1 MFIQATEDDTIP
13 LAHPVRDA
21 SGKFVDRIFVAK
33 GTSVRV
39 PVAGVNRSE
48 ALWGADAGT
57 FDPGRWLVSDDDESK
72 SGMDRKEEVQGYRH
86 LLTFAHGPKT
96 CLGKNFALLELKVCL
111 SLLCI
116 F

>member
-1 MFIQATEDDTIP
+1 MEDDTVP

-21 SGKFVDRIFVAK
+21 SGRFVDRIFVAK

-72 SGMDRKEEVQGYRH
+72 SGMDRIEEVQGYRH
-86 LLTFAHGPKT
+86 LLTFAHGPRT
-96 CLGKNFALLELKVCL
+96 CLGKNFALLELKVCI
-111 SLLCI
+111 SFLCL